1 MEQIANDSK
10 PLYCV
15 HVVSNNTLEHY
26 SMYATEDQAKAKYL
40 KLCKTWYRE
49 DGVENHHEF
58 VKDLELNEVEFYDG
72 YYNSIEYHE
81 SCDNAHVTWE
91 KLS

>member
-1 MEQIANDSK
+1 MKQIANDSK

-26 SMYATEDQAKAKYL
+26 SMYATEVQAKAKYL
-40 KLCKTWYRE
+40 KLCKTWYKE
-49 DGVENHHEF
+49 NGVENHHEF

-72 YYNSIEYHE
+72 YYNSTEYHE